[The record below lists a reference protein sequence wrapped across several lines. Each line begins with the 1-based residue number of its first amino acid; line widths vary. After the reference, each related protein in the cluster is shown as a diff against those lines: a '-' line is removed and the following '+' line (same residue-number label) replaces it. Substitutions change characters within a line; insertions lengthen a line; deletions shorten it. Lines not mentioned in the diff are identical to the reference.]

1 MVSVSL
7 FIVCRQVRLSFMLLA
22 RFIGIF
28 RYRVHSHKL
37 HSLLA
42 QVISF
47 SSHPSHPYGG
57 QRVLLLSISR
67 FLCTVSDN
75 KTLYMP
81 NKVCVLFISLR
92 EISHVN
98 GNCYSDLF
106 HSLRVAVPTHV
117 FLRGWVRLHVGYLF
131 QHVIHSSIR
140 GMNRCQKIK

>member
-1 MVSVSL
+1 MAIIGFILRDELVSVSL

-57 QRVLLLSISR
+57 QRVLLLSISW

-81 NKVCVLFISLR
+81 NKVCVLFICLR
-92 EISHVN
+92 EISQ
-98 GNCYSDLF
+98 GIGF
-106 HSLRVAVPTHV
+106 ILRDALN
-117 FLRGWVRLHVGYLF
+117 F
-131 QHVIHSSIR
+131 
-140 GMNRCQKIK
+140 